1 MQRQQV
7 IRYGFLGLPLA
18 FGALPIY
25 LFVPEFYARSGLL
38 ELSSIGFILLLTRL
52 MDAVADPVFGGLV
65 DRYPRKPIVYA
76 ALVPFALGFIGLFTL
91 PTSGVS
97 PSLWLFITLAC
108 CTLGFSAGMIAYQAW
123 GSDLGADSG
132 ERLLLTGAREA
143 FILAGVVIAAIIP
156 SLLSDQPLSGMAG
169 LPYFLIGFL
178 LLAFFVIRGL
188 PTGTFCK
195 SEQSL
200 SARLGVA
207 WHDKVY
213 RRLLM
218 VFMANGVASAF
229 PATLFV
235 FYVSDVLQSP
245 EKTGL
250 LLAIYF
256 VSAAVAVPC
265 WVRIARM
272 IGRPRTWLVSMLIAM
287 AAFTGAAFL
296 GAGDWLWFL
305 VICIVSGAAVGTDLT
320 LPASMVAD
328 LGEKQTASGIYFG
341 VWNLVAKINLA
352 LGAGIALPMLS
363 LFGYSP
369 GSLTHSHV
377 LIAAYVL
384 LPLSLKGVA
393 LVLLYC
399 WRKPLKALAL

>member
-1 MQRQQV
+1 MQQQEV

-38 ELSSIGFILLLTRL
+38 ELSSIGLILMLTRL
-52 MDAVADPVFGGLV
+52 MDAVADPIFGGLI

-76 ALVPFALGFIGLFTL
+76 ALVPFALGFLGLFTF

-97 PSLWLFITLAC
+97 PSFWLFITLAC
-108 CTLGFSAGMIAYQAW
+108 CTLGFSAAMIAYQAW
-123 GSDLGADSG
+123 GSDLGVDSG
-132 ERLLLTGAREA
+132 ERLRLTGAREA

-156 SLLSDQPLSGMAG
+156 SLLAEQPLSGMAG
-169 LPYFLIGFL
+169 LPYFLVGFL
-178 LLAFFVIRGL
+178 LLAFFVIRNL

-200 SARLGVA
+200 ITRLGVA
-207 WHDKVY
+207 WDDKVY
-213 RRLLM
+213 RRLLV
-218 VFMANGVASAF
+218 VFMVNGVASAF

-265 WVRIARM
+265 WVRIAQM
-272 IGRPRTWLVSMLIAM
+272 IGRPRAWLVSMLIAL

-296 GAGDWLWFL
+296 GAGDWVWFL

-384 LPLSLKGVA
+384 LPLSLKSVA

-399 WRKPLKALAL
+399 WRKPLTDLT

>member
-1 MQRQQV
+1 
-7 IRYGFLGLPLA
+7 L
-18 FGALPIY
+18 
-25 LFVPEFYARSGLL
+25 
-38 ELSSIGFILLLTRL
+38 
-52 MDAVADPVFGGLV
+52 
-65 DRYPRKPIVYA
+65 
-76 ALVPFALGFIGLFTL
+76 
-91 PTSGVS
+91 
-97 PSLWLFITLAC
+97 
-108 CTLGFSAGMIAYQAW
+108 
-123 GSDLGADSG
+123 
-132 ERLLLTGAREA
+132 
-143 FILAGVVIAAIIP
+143 GVV
-156 SLLSDQPLSGMAG
+156 
-169 LPYFLIGFL
+169 
-178 LLAFFVIRGL
+178 
-188 PTGTFCK
+188 
-195 SEQSL
+195 
-200 SARLGVA
+200 

-213 RRLLM
+213 RRLLV

-265 WVRIARM
+265 WVRISRM
-272 IGRPRTWLVSMLIAM
+272 IGRPHAWLVSMLIAM
-287 AAFTGAAFL
+287 SAFTGAAFL

-305 VICIVSGAAVGTDLT
+305 VICIVSGVAVGTDLT

-384 LPLSLKGVA
+384 LPLSLKAVA

-399 WRKPLKALAL
+399 WRKPLTALAL